1 MGYML
6 VSDLWNL
13 PENFQHFSPLLK
25 GDLAPWKWVA
35 LINKCFSLLELK
47 SLSSGKLPNLSGMG
61 WVHPSVKISPLAI
74 IQGPVYIGAGTEIRP
89 GAFLRGNVIIGE
101 NCVVGN
107 SCEIKNS
114 ILFNHV
120 QVPHFNYVGDSIL
133 GNRAHLGAGAI
144 LANLRLDQKN
154 VVVKIGEEKF
164 PTEQRKLGALLGDGA
179 QVGCNAV
186 LQPGTVLGRA
196 AVVFSGVAFG
206 GYAPAGSQIRPS
218 ARPIIVEGK
227 KL

>member
-1 MGYML
+1 ML
-6 VSDLWNL
+6 ACELWNL
-13 PENFQHFSPLLK
+13 PENLERFSSVLR
-25 GDLAPWKWVA
+25 GNLAPWEWVA

-47 SLSSGKLPNLSGMG
+47 PLTSDNLPVLSGMG
-61 WVHPSVKISPLAI
+61 WIHPSVKISPLAT

-101 NCVVGN
+101 NCVIGN

-114 ILFNHV
+114 ILLNHV
-120 QVPHFNYVGDSIL
+120 QVPHFNYVGDSVL
-133 GNRAHLGAGAI
+133 GNHSHLGAGAI

-154 VVVKIGEEKF
+154 IVVKLGEEKF
-164 PTEQRKLGALLGDGA
+164 PTKQRKLGALLGDGA

-186 LQPGTVLGRA
+186 LQPGTVLGCD

-206 GYAPAGSQIRPS
+206 GYAPAGSQVRPS

-227 KL
+227 AL